1 MILTVRLAH
10 LCEPHSLFIKF
21 TLFVDFSEGEVYNG
35 TILLLR
41 RQSNMKRF
49 LSIFMCL
56 ALVLSLGAILASCD
70 DSAEPAATTA
80 ATTVAT
86 TTAEDTTTAAT
97 TTAATTT
104 AATTATTAPAP
115 EGCELYVKDGIV
127 FAYPDDWNKDAST
140 GIISAPN
147 GQKNIVVTYEDATT
161 MYDNLSADQF
171 YAMFAPMY
179 AQLGWTIS
187 NVSARTATTNG
198 LSVNVY
204 SFETTLPQASAPMIQ
219 TLFTVTV
226 GSRTYSIALSE
237 NSVDEALANTIID
250 TLRAE

>member
-1 MILTVRLAH
+1 
-10 LCEPHSLFIKF
+10 
-21 TLFVDFSEGEVYNG
+21 
-35 TILLLR
+35 
-41 RQSNMKRF
+41 MKRF

-56 ALVLSLGAILASCD
+56 VLVISASAVFASCD
-70 DSAEPAATTA
+70 STAEP
-80 ATTVAT
+80 
-86 TTAEDTTTAAT
+86 
-97 TTAATTT
+97 AATTT
-104 AATTATTAPAP
+104 AATTATTTEEDTASSTTSTTTAATSATTTSTTASTAPAP

-127 FAYPDDWNKDAST
+127 FAYPNDWNKDPSS

-147 GQKNIVVTYEDATT
+147 GQKNIVVSYENATT

-250 TLRAE
+250 TLRAA

>member
-1 MILTVRLAH
+1 
-10 LCEPHSLFIKF
+10 
-21 TLFVDFSEGEVYNG
+21 
-35 TILLLR
+35 
-41 RQSNMKRF
+41 MKRF

-56 ALVLSLGAILASCD
+56 VLVISASAVFASCD
-70 DSAEPAATTA
+70 STDEPAATTTA
-80 ATTVAT
+80 VTTAT
-86 TTAEDTTTAAT
+86 TTEEGTTSSTTSTTTAAT
-97 TTAATTT
+97 SATTT
-104 AATTATTAPAP
+104 STTASTTASTAPAP

-127 FAYPDDWNKDAST
+127 FAYPNDWNKDASS

-147 GQKNIVVTYEDATT
+147 GQKNIVVSYEDATT

-250 TLRAE
+250 TLRAA